1 VKKEN
6 KDTIG
11 CFLVVSAV
19 IILFA
24 AVLAVAFRVFRMI
37 AY

>member
-1 VKKEN
+1 MRKES
-6 KDTIG
+6 KDLVG
-11 CFLVVSAV
+11 CIMIVS
-19 IILFA
+19 IIIIMAA